1 MEFGSG
7 LKDQR
12 CLVSHQWH
20 PWKFQNWTQLWSWL
34 VVNRNFTSGCSIQC
48 IGKMII
54 QSWWKIGIL
63 SFRYPTFSSLK
74 TIPTVSVCT
83 WNFRAKYV
91 KAKKQA
97 GLSRSTLGPYYK
109 VSSNNSIVLHSPQE
123 LNKESLR
130 LVYKIWVMTERCR
143 KKFFLLSQN
152 TM

>member
-1 MEFGSG
+1 M
-7 LKDQR
+7 
-12 CLVSHQWH
+12 
-20 PWKFQNWTQLWSWL
+20 
-34 VVNRNFTSGCSIQC
+34 
-48 IGKMII
+48 IGKNTCVAWNMEL
-54 QSWWKIGIL
+54 KLFEKL
-63 SFRYPTFSSLK
+63 SSKVDERLIFYLGHFRYPTFSSLK

-130 LVYKIWVMTERCR
+130 LVYKIWVMRERGR

-152 TM
+152 TMYMIQTYIIKYFILPSSVQIENFNWNLT